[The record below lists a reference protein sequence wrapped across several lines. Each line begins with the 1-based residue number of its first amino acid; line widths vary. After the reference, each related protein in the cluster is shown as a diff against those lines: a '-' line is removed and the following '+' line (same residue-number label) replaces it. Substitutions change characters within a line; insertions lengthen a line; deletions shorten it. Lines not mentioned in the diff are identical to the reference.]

1 MHSRRQTAACL
12 EPAARNSRQR
22 LTTAGLPGKV
32 RDSARRRGVPRALRG
47 AAWGLPGSPQLRP
60 RAAPVET
67 RRSALE
73 GCKHEAGLRE
83 SLARVRAA
91 LPAPLDEQSGMLPP
105 AQGPLAA
112 HFHASR
118 ARPDPRKPLGG
129 QGRVEGVARWDG
141 SVFRDTRQRPDAAAK

>member
-1 MHSRRQTAACL
+1 MHSRRQTAVCL

-22 LTTAGLPGKV
+22 LTTAGCLGRCVTPPDVGVCRGPFAEQRGGCLDLP
-32 RDSARRRGVPRALRG
+32 SS
-47 AAWGLPGSPQLRP
+47 GLKLPPW
-60 RAAPVET
+60 
-67 RRSALE
+67 
-73 GCKHEAGLRE
+73 KHEGLRWRAVNTKPAFVDL
-83 SLARVRAA
+83 SRVRTA

-105 AQGPLAA
+105 ARGPLAA

-118 ARPDPRKPLGG
+118 ARPDPRKQLGG